1 MARVQYVER
10 DQLDDE
16 GRRIFDHIAATR
28 GSIEPNTPMPNSF
41 RALMNSPKAA
51 EAVGQLGEYLRLHTA
66 LDPVVREIAIISV
79 ARHTNSDYEWAHHE
93 PIAREVGV
101 RPQVI
106 ESIRTGRAPMGLPA
120 KEGVFAQAAKEL
132 VLNGDLTDRTF
143 QAIEHLLGAAGGGG
157 VRDAGGLLCDAVGGP
172 ARAGDRDGRG
182 AGVGSGWVRFS
193 WLRSGQWLL
202 CRTNGT
208 TGVIP

>member
-10 DQLDDE
+10 EQLNED
-16 GRRIFDHIAATR
+16 GQRIFDHIAETR
-28 GSIEPNTPMPNSF
+28 GSIEPGTPMPNSF

-51 EAVGQLGEYLRLHTA
+51 EAVGQLGEYLRLHTT

-143 QAIEHLLGAAGGGG
+143 QAIEHLLGPQAVVEFVTLVGYYAMLSVALCALG
-157 VRDAGGLLCDAVGGP
+157 VEMEE
-172 ARAGDRDGRG
+172 
-182 AGVGSGWVRFS
+182 GVESDM
-193 WLRSGQWLL
+193 
-202 CRTNGT
+202 NN
-208 TGVIP
+208 

>member
-10 DQLDDE
+10 EQLNED
-16 GRRIFDHIAATR
+16 GRRIFDHIAETR
-28 GSIEPNTPMPNSF
+28 GGIEPNTPMPNSF

-51 EAVGQLGEYLRLHTA
+51 EAVGQLGEYLRLNTS

-93 PIAREVGV
+93 PIARAVGV

-120 KEGVFAQAAKEL
+120 KEGIFAQAAKEL

-143 QAIEHLLGAAGGGG
+143 QAIEHLLGPQAVVEFITLVGYYAMLSLALRALGI
-157 VRDAGGLLCDAVGGP
+157 GLDEGLESDLN
-172 ARAGDRDGRG
+172 
-182 AGVGSGWVRFS
+182 S
-193 WLRSGQWLL
+193 
-202 CRTNGT
+202 
-208 TGVIP
+208 

>member
-1 MARVQYVER
+1 MARVGYVER
-10 DQLDDE
+10 DRLNDE
-16 GRRIFDHIAATR
+16 GRRIYDHIAEVR
-28 GSIEPNTPMPNSF
+28 GSIEPSAPMPNSF
-41 RALMNSPKAA
+41 RVLMNSPKAA
-51 EAVGQLGEYLRLHTA
+51 EAVGQLGEYLRLHTS

-132 VLNGDLTDRTF
+132 VMNGDLADRTF
-143 QAIEHLLGAAGGGG
+143 QAVEHLLGPQAVVEFVTLVGYYAMLS
-157 VRDAGGLLCDAVGGP
+157 VALRALRIELDDGLESDL
-172 ARAGDRDGRG
+172 
-182 AGVGSGWVRFS
+182 
-193 WLRSGQWLL
+193 
-202 CRTNGT
+202 NE
-208 TGVIP
+208 

>member
-16 GRRIFDHIAATR
+16 GSRIFDHIAETR
-28 GSIEPNTPMPNSF
+28 GSIEPSAPMPNSF

-51 EAVGQLGEYLRLHTA
+51 EAVGQLGEYLRLHTT

-79 ARHTNSDYEWAHHE
+79 ARHTNSHYEWAHHE

-101 RPQVI
+101 RTQVI

-132 VLNGDLTDRTF
+132 VVNGDLTDRTF
-143 QAIEHLLGAAGGGG
+143 QAIEHLLGPQAVVEFVTLVGYYAMLSVALRALGIEMEEGLASNL
-157 VRDAGGLLCDAVGGP
+157 DA
-172 ARAGDRDGRG
+172 
-182 AGVGSGWVRFS
+182 
-193 WLRSGQWLL
+193 
-202 CRTNGT
+202 
-208 TGVIP
+208 

>member
-1 MARVQYVER
+1 MTGVPAERIAEMARVQYVER
-10 DQLDDE
+10 DQLNED
-16 GRRIFDHIAATR
+16 GQRIFDHIAETR
-28 GSIEPNTPMPNSF
+28 GSIEPSTPMPNSF
-41 RALMNSPKAA
+41 RALMNSPRAA
-51 EAVGQLGEYLRLHTA
+51 EAVGQLGEYLRLHTT

-143 QAIEHLLGAAGGGG
+143 QAIEHLLGPQAVVEFVTLVGYYAMLSVALRALGIELDEGLESDL
-157 VRDAGGLLCDAVGGP
+157 DA
-172 ARAGDRDGRG
+172 
-182 AGVGSGWVRFS
+182 
-193 WLRSGQWLL
+193 
-202 CRTNGT
+202 
-208 TGVIP
+208 

>member
-10 DQLDDE
+10 DQLNED
-16 GRRIFDHIAATR
+16 GQRIFDHIAETR
-28 GSIEPNTPMPNSF
+28 GSIEPNTLMPNSF

-51 EAVGQLGEYLRLHTA
+51 EAVGQLGEYLRLHTS

-106 ESIRTGRAPMGLPA
+106 ESIRTGQRADGPSGERRGLRA
-120 KEGVFAQAAKEL
+120 GREGAGSERRL
-132 VLNGDLTDRTF
+132 DRTAPF
-143 QAIEHLLGAAGGGG
+143 RQSSTCWGRKRWWSSLRWWGITRCCRWLCGRWEWRWR
-157 VRDAGGLLCDAVGGP
+157 RD
-172 ARAGDRDGRG
+172 
-182 AGVGSGWVRFS
+182 
-193 WLRSGQWLL
+193 
-202 CRTNGT
+202 
-208 TGVIP
+208 